1 MRLSPALLGLAGTLI
16 LSACTQT
23 PAPRA
28 APQTFVLVHGA
39 LLGEFS
45 WNRVERRLVAD
56 GHTVI
61 TLDLPGHGADQT
73 PVDQLSLNSYRDAVI
88 AAIGN
93 RTNVVLVG
101 HSFGGMVVSQVAEA
115 IPAKISKLVYLAA
128 LIPQNGESA
137 NDLAG
142 RDQDSLF
149 GKYVTPTPS
158 ALVFNPD
165 GLGPVF
171 CNDCAPEDVA
181 MLRAKLRPEPLA
193 PFATPVTLT
202 AANYGSVRKYD
213 ILTRQDR
220 AVSYTFQKTLQ
231 ARVNFVKSV
240 ELDAG
245 HLPFFSR
252 PDELAKVLEGL

>member
-1 MRLSPALLGLAGTLI
+1 MRISPVLLGIIGALTLSSCA
-16 LSACTQT
+16 LSASPKRTSQT
-23 PAPRA
+23 Y
-28 APQTFVLVHGA
+28 VLVHGA

-45 WNRVERRLVAD
+45 WNRVERRLVAN

-73 PVDQLSLNSYRDAVI
+73 PVEQLSLNGYRDAVVK
-88 AAIGN
+88 AIGDQ
-93 RTNVVLVG
+93 TNVVLVG

-115 IPAKISKLVYLAA
+115 IPSKISKLVYLAA
-128 LIPQNGESA
+128 LIPQSGESA

-142 RDQDSLF
+142 RDKDSLF
-149 GKYVTPTPS
+149 GKYVMPTPT
-158 ALVFNPD
+158 ALVFSPD

-171 CNDCAPEDVA
+171 CNDCSADDVV

-213 ILTRQDR
+213 VLTKQDR
-220 AVSYTFQKTLQ
+220 AVSYAFQKTLQ
-231 ARVNFVKSV
+231 ARLNFVKSV
-240 ELDAG
+240 ELDTG